1 MQTAIIPNK
10 MVQTWNADVHA
21 IIDTWISYYVTL
33 NEFSDAVLSKGLEYS
48 KLNKGRAWIVDSSTA
63 SGNFSREIQNFI
75 GSDVFPAFAKAGIKY
90 FITIT
95 SQNALTN
102 LTIRNYSAKTG
113 PNGLQLVQIDSL
125 ADAIDW
131 LKKNP

>member
-48 KLNKGRAWIVDSSTA
+48 KLNKGRAWIVDSSDAT
-63 SGNFSREIQNFI
+63 GNFSKEIQEFI
-75 GSDVFPAFAKAGIKY
+75 GSDIFPAFAKAGIKY

-95 SQNALTN
+95 SKNALTK
-102 LTIRNYSAKTG
+102 LTIRNYSAKAG
-113 PNGLQLVQIDSL
+113 PNGLLLVQIDSL
-125 ADAIDW
+125 ADAIEW
-131 LKKNP
+131 LKKNT

>member
-48 KLNKGRAWIVDSSTA
+48 KLNKGRAWIVDSSDAT
-63 SGNFSREIQNFI
+63 GNFSKEIQEFI
-75 GSDVFPAFAKAGIKY
+75 GSDIFPAFAKAGIKY

-95 SQNALTN
+95 SKNALTK
-102 LTIRNYSAKTG
+102 LTIRNYSAKAG
-113 PNGLQLVQIDSL
+113 PNGLLLVQIDSL
-125 ADAIDW
+125 ADAIEW